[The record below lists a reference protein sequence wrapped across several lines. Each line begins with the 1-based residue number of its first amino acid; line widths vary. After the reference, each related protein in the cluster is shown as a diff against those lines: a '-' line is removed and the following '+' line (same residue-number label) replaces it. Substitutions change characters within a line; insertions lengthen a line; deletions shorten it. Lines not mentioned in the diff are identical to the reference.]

1 MKEEVGMKKLL
12 LIYNPVSGMT
22 KTRLSLQKAVEYYD
36 SRDYLVTVCLVNRLE
51 DYAKDIDFKSYDLIV
66 CSGGDGTLNITV
78 SFLIRKNL
86 PAQIAYIPSG
96 STNDFAYSL
105 GLSGDADALLQNTIE
120 GQPRRID
127 VGRFNASRY
136 FLYVAAFGIFT
147 KVSYTT
153 SQKAKNLLGHAA
165 YILEGIKSIA
175 DLKSYHIKAEL
186 DEEIIED
193 DFILG
198 MVTNSLSIGG
208 FRNIL
213 PSDTALDDGLFEV
226 VLVKMPKNLTAL
238 NEIVLSLVGEK
249 PEDNQHIF
257 YGKTSRV
264 IMRSEEKIS
273 WALDGEFGGEEDTVR
288 IENRR
293 KLLSII
299 C

>member
-1 MKEEVGMKKLL
+1 M
-12 LIYNPVSGMT
+12 
-22 KTRLSLQKAVEYYD
+22 
-36 SRDYLVTVCLVNRLE
+36 
-51 DYAKDIDFKSYDLIV
+51 
-66 CSGGDGTLNITV
+66 NITV

-86 PAQIAYIPSG
+86 PARIAYIPSG

-105 GLSGDADALLQNTIE
+105 GLSGDVDALLQNTVE
-120 GQPRRID
+120 GEPRQLD
-127 VGRFNASRY
+127 VGRFNTSRY

-165 YILEGIKSIA
+165 YILEGIKSMA
-175 DLKSYHIKAEL
+175 DLKSYHITAEL
-186 DEEIIED
+186 DEETIED

-208 FRNIL
+208 FKNIL
-213 PSDTALDDGLFEV
+213 PSDTALDDGMFEM
-226 VLVKMPKNLTAL
+226 VLVKMPKSLVTL
-238 NEIVLSLVGEK
+238 NEIILSLLGEK
-249 PEDNQHIF
+249 LEENQHI
-257 YGKTSRV
+257 YYRKTSKV

-293 KLLSII
+293 RLLSIV

>member
-1 MKEEVGMKKLL
+1 MKKLL

-22 KTRLSLQKAVEYYD
+22 KTRLSLQKAVEFYD
-36 SRDYLVTVCLVNRLE
+36 SQDYLVTVCLVKRLE
-51 DYAKDIDFKSYDLIV
+51 DFDKEIDFKSFDLIV

-78 SFLIRKNL
+78 SFLLRKNL

-105 GLSGDADALLQNTIE
+105 GLSGDIDALLQNTVSGE
-120 GQPRRID
+120 PRWID

-153 SQKAKNLLGHAA
+153 SQKVKNLLGHAA

-175 DLKSYHIKAEL
+175 DLKSYHMTAQLEG
-186 DEEIIED
+186 EEVEGD
-193 DFILG
+193 YILG

-208 FRNIL
+208 FKNIL
-213 PSDTALDDGLFEV
+213 PSDTALDDGLFEI
-226 VLVKMPKNLTAL
+226 VLVKMPKSLVAL
-238 NEIVLSLVGEK
+238 NEIVLSLLSDK

-257 YGKTSRV
+257 YRKASGV
-264 IMRSEEKIS
+264 ILRSEEKIS
-273 WALDGEFGGEEDTVR
+273 WALDGEFGGEENVVR

-293 KLLSII
+293 KLLSIV

>member
-1 MKEEVGMKKLL
+1 MKKLL
-12 LIYNPVSGMT
+12 LIYNPVAGMT
-22 KTRLSLQKAVEYYD
+22 KTRLNLQKAIEYYD
-36 SRDYLVTVCLVNRLE
+36 SQDYLVTVCLVNRLE
-51 DYAKDIDFKSYDLIV
+51 AYRKDIDFNSYDLIV
-66 CSGGDGTLNITV
+66 CSGGDGTLNITA
-78 SFLIRKNL
+78 SFLLQKNL

-105 GLSGDADALLQNTIE
+105 GLSGDTDTLLQNTVM
-120 GQPRRID
+120 GTPKDID

-153 SQKAKNLLGHAA
+153 SQKVKNLLGHTA

-175 DLKSYHIKAEL
+175 DLKSYHLSIELENETAEG
-186 DEEIIED
+186 

-208 FRNIL
+208 FKNIL
-213 PSDTALDDGLFEV
+213 PADTSLDDGLFEI
-226 VLVKMPKNLTAL
+226 VLVNMPKSIVELQET
-238 NEIVLSLVGEK
+238 VLSLLSENQ
-249 PEDNQHIF
+249 EDNPCIF
-257 YGKTSRV
+257 YRKTSKV
-264 IMRSEEKIS
+264 ILRSEDAIPWS
-273 WALDGEFGGEEDTVR
+273 LDGEFGGEEKVVQ
-288 IENRR
+288 IENRK

>member
-1 MKEEVGMKKLL
+1 MKRLL

-22 KTRLSLQKAVEYYD
+22 KTRLNLQKAIEFYD
-36 SRDYLVTVCLVNRLE
+36 SREYLVTVCMVNRLE
-51 DYAKDIDFKSYDLIV
+51 EYGDSIDFKSFDRIV

-78 SFLIRKNL
+78 SFLLRKNL

-105 GLSGDADALLQNTIE
+105 GLPEDVEGLLLNTVE
-120 GQPRRID
+120 GEPRRID
-127 VGRFNASRY
+127 VGRFNTSRY

-147 KVSYTT
+147 KVSYST

-165 YILEGIKSIA
+165 YILEGIKSLA
-175 DLKSYHIKAEL
+175 DLKSYHMEAEF
-186 DEEIIED
+186 EEEKVED

-198 MVTNSLSIGG
+198 MVTNSVSIGG
-208 FRNIL
+208 FKNLL
-213 PSDTALDDGLFEV
+213 PSDTSLDDGLFEV
-226 VLVKMPKNLTAL
+226 VLIKVPKTLAAL
-238 NEIVLSLVGEK
+238 NEIVLALMGDKMEEN
-249 PEDNQHIF
+249 PHI
-257 YGKTSRV
+257 YYRKTSKV

-273 WALDGEFGGEEDTVR
+273 WALDGEFGGEENVVR

-293 KLLSII
+293 RLLSIL

>member
-1 MKEEVGMKKLL
+1 MKKLL

-36 SRDYLVTVCLVNRLE
+36 SKGYLVTVCLVNRLE
-51 DYAKDIDFKSYDLIV
+51 DCSEIIDFKSYDLIV

-86 PAQIAYIPSG
+86 PARIAYIPSG

-105 GLSGDADALLQNTIE
+105 GLSGDADALLQNTVE
-120 GQPRRID
+120 GEPRQLD
-127 VGRFNASRY
+127 VGRFNTSRY

-165 YILEGIKSIA
+165 YILEGIKSMA
-175 DLKSYHIKAEL
+175 DLKSYHITAEL
-186 DEEIIED
+186 DEETIED

-208 FRNIL
+208 FKNIL
-213 PSDTALDDGLFEV
+213 PSDTALDDGMFEM
-226 VLVKMPKNLTAL
+226 VLVKMPKSLVTL
-238 NEIVLSLVGEK
+238 NEIVLSLLGEK
-249 PEDNQHIF
+249 LEENQHI
-257 YGKTSRV
+257 YYRKTSKV

>member
-1 MKEEVGMKKLL
+1 M
-12 LIYNPVSGMT
+12 
-22 KTRLSLQKAVEYYD
+22 
-36 SRDYLVTVCLVNRLE
+36 
-51 DYAKDIDFKSYDLIV
+51 
-66 CSGGDGTLNITV
+66 NITV

-86 PAQIAYIPSG
+86 PARIAYIPSG

-105 GLSGDADALLQNTIE
+105 GLSGDADALLQNTVE
-120 GQPRRID
+120 GEPRQLD
-127 VGRFNASRY
+127 VGRFNTSRY

-165 YILEGIKSIA
+165 YILEGIKSMA
-175 DLKSYHIKAEL
+175 DLKSYHITAEL
-186 DEEIIED
+186 DEETIED

-208 FRNIL
+208 FKNIL
-213 PSDTALDDGLFEV
+213 PSDTALDDGMFEM
-226 VLVKMPKNLTAL
+226 VLVKMPKSLVTL
-238 NEIVLSLVGEK
+238 NEIILSLLGEK
-249 PEDNQHIF
+249 LEENQHI
-257 YGKTSRV
+257 YYRKTSKV

-293 KLLSII
+293 RLLSIV

>member
-1 MKEEVGMKKLL
+1 MKKLL
-12 LIYNPVSGMT
+12 LVYNPVSGMT
-22 KTRLSLQKAVEYYD
+22 KTRLSLQKAVEFYD
-36 SRDYLVTVCLVNRLE
+36 SHDYLVTVCLVRRLE
-51 DYAKDIDFKSYDLIV
+51 DFEKDIDFKSFDRIV

-105 GLSGDADALLQNTIE
+105 GISGDIDALLQNTVE
-120 GQPRRID
+120 GTPRWID
-127 VGRFNASRY
+127 VGRFNTSRY
-136 FLYVAAFGIFT
+136 FLYVAAFGLFT

-165 YILEGIKSIA
+165 YILEGIKSLA
-175 DLKSYHIKAEL
+175 DLKSYHMTAQL
-186 DEEIIED
+186 EEEEVEGD
-193 DFILG
+193 YILG

-208 FRNIL
+208 FKNIL
-213 PSDTALDDGLFEV
+213 PVDTALDDGLFEI
-226 VLVKMPKNLTAL
+226 VLVRMPKSLGAL
-238 NEIVLSLVGEK
+238 NEIVLSLLSEK
-249 PEDNQHIF
+249 PEENQHIF
-257 YGKTSRV
+257 YRKTSRA
-264 IMRSEEKIS
+264 ILRSEERIS
-273 WALDGEFGGEEDTVR
+273 WALDGEFGGEEDVVR

>member
-1 MKEEVGMKKLL
+1 MKKLL

-36 SRDYLVTVCLVNRLE
+36 SQNYLVTVCLVNRLE
-51 DYAKDIDFKSYDLIV
+51 DFSKDIDFKSYDLIV

-78 SFLIRKNL
+78 SFLIGKNL

-105 GLSGDADALLQNTIE
+105 GLSGDADTLLQNTVE
-120 GQPRRID
+120 GTPKQID
-127 VGRFNASRY
+127 IGRFNTSRY
-136 FLYVAAFGIFT
+136 FLYVAAFGLFT
-147 KVSYTT
+147 KVSYST

-165 YILEGIKSIA
+165 YILEGIMSIA
-175 DLKSYHIKAEL
+175 DLKTYHMTAEL
-186 DEEIIED
+186 EGENIEG

-208 FRNIL
+208 FKNLL
-213 PSDTALDDGLFEV
+213 PSDASLDDGLFEV
-226 VLVKMPKNLTAL
+226 VLVKVPKSLTAL
-238 NEIVLSLVGEK
+238 NEIVLSLLSDK
-249 PEDNQHIF
+249 PEDNQYI
-257 YGKTSRV
+257 YYKKTSRV
-264 IMRSEEKIS
+264 ILRSEEKIA
-273 WALDGEFGGEEDTVR
+273 WALDGEFGGEENVVR
-288 IENRR
+288 IENRK

>member
-1 MKEEVGMKKLL
+1 MKNLL

-36 SRDYLVTVCLVNRLE
+36 SKGYLVTVCLVNRLE
-51 DYAKDIDFKSYDLIV
+51 DCSENIDFKSYDLLV

-86 PAQIAYIPSG
+86 PVQIAYIPSG

-105 GLSGDADALLQNTIE
+105 GLSGDVDMLLENTVK
-120 GQPRRID
+120 GAPRWID
-127 VGRFNASRY
+127 IGRFNASRY
-136 FLYVAAFGIFT
+136 FLYVAAFGLFT

-165 YILEGIKSIA
+165 YILEGIKSIG
-175 DLKSYHIKAEL
+175 DLKSYHMTAEI
-186 DEEIIED
+186 EEETIEG

-208 FRNIL
+208 FKNIL
-213 PSDTALDDGLFEV
+213 PSDTSLDDGLFEV
-226 VLVKMPKNLTAL
+226 VFVKVPKSLAAL
-238 NEIVLSLVGEK
+238 NEIGLSLLSDK

-257 YGKTSRV
+257 YKKTSKL
-264 IMRSEEKIS
+264 ILRSEEKIA
-273 WALDGEFGGEEDTVR
+273 WALDGEFGGEENVVR
-288 IENRR
+288 IENRK

>member
-1 MKEEVGMKKLL
+1 MEIKMKKLL

-22 KTRLSLQKAVEYYD
+22 KTRLSLQKAVEFYD

-51 DYAKDIDFKSYDLIV
+51 DYSKNIDFKSYDLIV

-105 GLSGDADALLQNTIE
+105 GLSGDADGLLLNTME
-120 GQPRRID
+120 GEPRLID

-165 YILEGIKSIA
+165 YILEGIKSMA
-175 DLKSYHIKAEL
+175 DLKSYHIAVEL
-186 DEEIIED
+186 DGETIED

-208 FRNIL
+208 FKNIL
-213 PSDTALDDGLFEV
+213 PSDTALDDGLFEM
-226 VLVKMPKNLTAL
+226 VLVRMPKSLVTL
-238 NEIVLSLVGEK
+238 NEIILSLLGEK
-249 PEDNQHIF
+249 LEENQHI
-257 YGKTSRV
+257 YYRKTSKV
-264 IMRSEEKIS
+264 IMRSEEKVS
-273 WALDGEFGGEEDTVR
+273 WALDGEFGGEENMVR

-293 KLLSII
+293 KLLSIV